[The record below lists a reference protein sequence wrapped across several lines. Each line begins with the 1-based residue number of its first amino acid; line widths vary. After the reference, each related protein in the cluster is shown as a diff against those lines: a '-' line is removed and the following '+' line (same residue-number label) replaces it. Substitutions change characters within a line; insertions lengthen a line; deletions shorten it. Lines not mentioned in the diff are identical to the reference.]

1 MSIVKDGIIGH
12 AIGDSMGVPI
22 EFESR
27 ENLLKKPV
35 TKMIGFGAHDVPKG
49 TWSDD
54 TSMEIATIDSIINK
68 KEIDYE
74 DIMTNFYYWLR
85 DAKYTPY
92 GIVFDAGHT
101 CIQAIINFSKGYKL
115 EECGETL

>member
-1 MSIVKDGIIGH
+1 MSIVKNGIIGH
-12 AIGDSMGVPI
+12 AIGDAMGVPI

-54 TSMEIATIDSIINK
+54 TSM
-68 KEIDYE
+68 
-74 DIMTNFYYWLR
+74 
-85 DAKYTPY
+85 
-92 GIVFDAGHT
+92 
-101 CIQAIINFSKGYKL
+101 
-115 EECGETL
+115 